1 MFRYALYLSGFDYE
15 IEYKRT
21 EHHANADY
29 LSRFPVDPV
38 SNVNAQDESCQFQLN
53 QLNTIA
59 TENITPRL
67 IASNTEK
74 DTDLKPILDYLTE
87 GKSLEALGLNDCEF
101 SLQDGC
107 IFKGRRVVIPCSL
120 QKDILRELHVGHL
133 GIVKM
138 KALAR
143 CFCYWKNIDTHI
155 EQFIKSCR
163 ACCMKQ
169 NEPPK
174 ETSHPWEMS
183 SQPWERIHIDFAGP
197 ESGWYYFIVVD
208 SFTKWVE
215 VIPTKTT
222 TADWC
227 IRQLRNL
234 FCTFGIPTMLVS
246 DNGSQ
251 FKSSVF
257 ESFLVSNGVCH
268 RTSAPYH
275 PATNGQAERFVQ
287 TIKKSLK
294 CMQDERGDINLK
306 LNRLLMQL
314 RKVPNDNG
322 DSSYTLM
329 FGRNIRTRL
338 DTMMRMEHK
347 LDNDNCSSRFKP
359 RRSFDVGSR
368 VQARN
373 YTTLFVEGSN
383 QDDLIGRGEIVLA
396 QAQVWFN
403 ANRLH
408 LNQSKTQHIVISLST
423 ANTFENPDSVD
434 LLGFRIDPQLKWHAH
449 IDKVAKKV
457 SSRIFLLRR
466 LQSQVSRE
474 ALKNAYYG
482 LVHSILTYGIL
493 LWGHSTSVPQLFIL
507 QKKAVRI
514 VSGAQYLEHAKPLF
528 IQLGI
533 LTLPSLFILQCLL
546 HTKKNIAEFPNFEA
560 AHSYDTRNKNNLVP
574 FHHRVYAARNGT
586 NYHGISFY
594 NKLPL
599 SIRDLPLP
607 SFKRFI
613 ENYLKSKAFYSTEEF
628 LLTDS
633 DSICLPTDI

>member
-1 MFRYALYLSGFDYE
+1 
-15 IEYKRT
+15 
-21 EHHANADY
+21 
-29 LSRFPVDPV
+29 
-38 SNVNAQDESCQFQLN
+38 
-53 QLNTIA
+53 
-59 TENITPRL
+59 
-67 IASNTEK
+67 
-74 DTDLKPILDYLTE
+74 
-87 GKSLEALGLNDCEF
+87 
-101 SLQDGC
+101 
-107 IFKGRRVVIPCSL
+107 
-120 QKDILRELHVGHL
+120 
-133 GIVKM
+133 
-138 KALAR
+138 
-143 CFCYWKNIDTHI
+143 
-155 EQFIKSCR
+155 
-163 ACCMKQ
+163 MKQ

-368 VQARN
+368 VQAKN
-373 YTTLFVEGSN
+373 YTSDGKWNFGNVIAKEGVLHYKLKVDNGDFVLDVLGTSAALDTIMGSARDSSYGN
-383 QDDLIGRGEIVLA
+383 SVGI
-396 QAQVWFN
+396 
-403 ANRLH
+403 H
-408 LNQSKTQHIVISLST
+408 LDHLGDFTIRKT
-423 ANTFENPDSVD
+423 F
-434 LLGFRIDPQLKWHAH
+434 
-449 IDKVAKKV
+449 
-457 SSRIFLLRR
+457 
-466 LQSQVSRE
+466 
-474 ALKNAYYG
+474 
-482 LVHSILTYGIL
+482 
-493 LWGHSTSVPQLFIL
+493 GHSVPQ
-507 QKKAVRI
+507 
-514 VSGAQYLEHAKPLF
+514 S
-528 IQLGI
+528 
-533 LTLPSLFILQCLL
+533 
-546 HTKKNIAEFPNFEA
+546 
-560 AHSYDTRNKNNLVP
+560 
-574 FHHRVYAARNGT
+574 FH
-586 NYHGISFY
+586 
-594 NKLPL
+594 
-599 SIRDLPLP
+599 
-607 SFKRFI
+607 
-613 ENYLKSKAFYSTEEF
+613 
-628 LLTDS
+628 
-633 DSICLPTDI
+633 